1 MALQDSWDLQSRA
14 TDVDFPEDLLVPAK
28 PWPSSMIYQLKNGEQ
43 KWFIYL
49 WKIAKNCDLAMES
62 GGLPIKKGWFTYE

>member
-1 MALQDSWDLQSRA
+1 MFFFPKLLPFHPNRTMALQDSWDLQSRA

-28 PWPSSMIYQLKNGEQ
+28 PWPSSMIYQLKNCEQ

-49 WKIAKNCDLAMES
+49 
-62 GGLPIKKGWFTYE
+62 